1 MAVSLFTTTSFRL
14 NKDIK
19 ADGGKAVRLFY
30 GGSMDNAVKIKC
42 RKCLLED
49 MDENDFLR
57 DMRSHIA
64 AYPAD
69 KRVSEEE
76 YRRRLA
82 FCKGCD
88 KLVDG
93 MCVLCGCYVEL
104 RALKIGM
111 RCADI
116 NKKW

>member
-1 MAVSLFTTTSFRL
+1 MFALINSVGLLGL
-14 NKDIK
+14 N
-19 ADGGKAVRLFY
+19 AF
-30 GGSMDNAVKIKC
+30 
-42 RKCLLED
+42 
-49 MDENDFLR
+49 
-57 DMRSHIA
+57 A

-69 KRVSEEE
+69 KKVSEDE
-76 YRRRLA
+76 YHRRLT
-82 FCKGCD
+82 FCKDCE

-116 NKKW
+116 DKKW

>member
-1 MAVSLFTTTSFRL
+1 MS
-14 NKDIK
+14 DITK
-19 ADGGKAVRLFY
+19 VQ
-30 GGSMDNAVKIKC
+30 C

-64 AYPAD
+64 AYPED
-69 KRVSEEE
+69 KKVSEEE

-82 FCKGCD
+82 FCKDCE

-116 NKKW
+116 DKKCERQHLIVGDSLLCRKIAVALCGFYFV

>member
-1 MAVSLFTTTSFRL
+1 MS
-14 NKDIK
+14 DITK
-19 ADGGKAVRLFY
+19 VQ
-30 GGSMDNAVKIKC
+30 C

-69 KRVSEEE
+69 KNVSEEE
-76 YRRRLA
+76 YHQRLA
-82 FCKGCD
+82 FCKDCE

-116 NKKW
+116 DKKW

>member
-1 MAVSLFTTTSFRL
+1 
-14 NKDIK
+14 
-19 ADGGKAVRLFY
+19 
-30 GGSMDNAVKIKC
+30 MDNAVKIKC

-69 KRVSEEE
+69 KKVSEEE
-76 YRRRLA
+76 YRQRLA
-82 FCKGCD
+82 FCKDCE

-104 RALKIGM
+104 RASTATRSSAACSPSALITLSGLTLW
-111 RCADI
+111 APLSL
-116 NKKW
+116 

>member
-1 MAVSLFTTTSFRL
+1 MS
-14 NKDIK
+14 DIT
-19 ADGGKAVRLFY
+19 
-30 GGSMDNAVKIKC
+30 KIRC

-49 MDENDFLR
+49 MDEDDFLR
-57 DMRSHIA
+57 DMRSYIA

-69 KRVSEEE
+69 KKVSEEE
-76 YRRRLA
+76 YRQRLD
-82 FCKGCD
+82 FCKDCE

-116 NKKW
+116 DKKW

>member
-1 MAVSLFTTTSFRL
+1 
-14 NKDIK
+14 
-19 ADGGKAVRLFY
+19 
-30 GGSMDNAVKIKC
+30 
-42 RKCLLED
+42 

-69 KRVSEEE
+69 KKVSEEE
-76 YRRRLA
+76 YRKRLA
-82 FCKGCD
+82 FCKDCE

-116 NKKW
+116 DKKW

>member
-1 MAVSLFTTTSFRL
+1 MS
-14 NKDIK
+14 DITK
-19 ADGGKAVRLFY
+19 VQ
-30 GGSMDNAVKIKC
+30 C

-69 KRVSEEE
+69 KRVSEDE
-76 YRRRLA
+76 YH
-82 FCKGCD
+82 CE

-116 NKKW
+116 DKKW

>member
-1 MAVSLFTTTSFRL
+1 MS
-14 NKDIK
+14 DITK
-19 ADGGKAVRLFY
+19 VQ
-30 GGSMDNAVKIKC
+30 C

-49 MDENDFLR
+49 IDENDFLR

-69 KRVSEEE
+69 KKVSEDE
-76 YRRRLA
+76 YHRRLT
-82 FCKGCD
+82 FCKDCE

-116 NKKW
+116 VVNNSGRFVVPQNRCRSLRILLCLMG

>member
-1 MAVSLFTTTSFRL
+1 MS
-14 NKDIK
+14 DITK
-19 ADGGKAVRLFY
+19 VQ
-30 GGSMDNAVKIKC
+30 C

-64 AYPAD
+64 AYPED
-69 KRVSEEE
+69 K
-76 YRRRLA
+76 YHQRLA
-82 FCKGCD
+82 FCKNCD

-116 NKKW
+116 DKKW

>member
-1 MAVSLFTTTSFRL
+1 MS
-14 NKDIK
+14 DITK
-19 ADGGKAVRLFY
+19 VQ
-30 GGSMDNAVKIKC
+30 C

-69 KRVSEEE
+69 KKVSEEE
-76 YRRRLA
+76 YHQRLA
-82 FCKGCD
+82 FCKDCE

-116 NKKW
+116 DKKWERHTVHSGKFLPPQNRYALCGFYFV

>member
-1 MAVSLFTTTSFRL
+1 M

-19 ADGGKAVRLFY
+19 ADGGKLSAFLYSGEIFMSDMTKVQ
-30 GGSMDNAVKIKC
+30 C

-69 KRVSEEE
+69 KRVDEGE
-76 YRRRLA
+76 YRRRLT
-82 FCKGCD
+82 FCKDCD
-88 KLVDG
+88 KLMDG

-116 NKKW
+116 DKKW

>member
-1 MAVSLFTTTSFRL
+1 MS
-14 NKDIK
+14 DITK
-19 ADGGKAVRLFY
+19 VQ
-30 GGSMDNAVKIKC
+30 C

-64 AYPAD
+64 AYPQ
-69 KRVSEEE
+69 
-76 YRRRLA
+76 RLA
-82 FCKGCD
+82 FCKDCE

>member
-1 MAVSLFTTTSFRL
+1 MS
-14 NKDIK
+14 DITK
-19 ADGGKAVRLFY
+19 VQ
-30 GGSMDNAVKIKC
+30 C

-64 AYPAD
+64 AYPED
-69 KRVSEEE
+69 KKVSEEE
-76 YRRRLA
+76 YRRRLD
-82 FCKGCD
+82 FCKDCD

-116 NKKW
+116 DKKWYRHTVHSGKFLPPQNRYALCGFYFV

>member
-1 MAVSLFTTTSFRL
+1 MS
-14 NKDIK
+14 DITK
-19 ADGGKAVRLFY
+19 VQ
-30 GGSMDNAVKIKC
+30 C

-57 DMRSHIA
+57 DMRSHIE

-76 YRRRLA
+76 YRQRLA
-82 FCKGCD
+82 FCKNCE

-104 RALKIGM
+104 RAVKQVWDVEGAIPYNCELRSTAAKSLRSLRVLLCLMG
-111 RCADI
+111 
-116 NKKW
+116 

>member
-1 MAVSLFTTTSFRL
+1 
-14 NKDIK
+14 
-19 ADGGKAVRLFY
+19 
-30 GGSMDNAVKIKC
+30 MDNAVKIKC

-57 DMRSHIA
+57 DMRSHIE

-69 KRVSEEE
+69 KRVSEDE
-76 YRRRLA
+76 YHRRLN
-82 FCKGCD
+82 FCKGCE

-111 RCADI
+111 RWADI
-116 NKKW
+116 SKKW